1 MRIMKLTSLEKV
13 GTAKYWLGKRSKSG
27 NLARGSHRYIEEALQ
42 YILFLALFFVW
53 NESVK
58 VLYYK
63 RWKHLN

>member
-1 MRIMKLTSLEKV
+1 MRIMKFTSLEKV
-13 GTAKYWLGKRSKSG
+13 GTAKYWLGKRRV
-27 NLARGSHRYIEEALQ
+27 NLDLARGSHRYIEEALQ

-53 NESVK
+53 NESMK